1 MQKAIHVSSV
11 CSSILDVI
19 LFACVFSSTC
29 KLMLELR
36 KNKGNLGWKGL
47 LVVGLGNLGRRR
59 GSSGSGSSGG
69 GSFAIY
75 WGKGRDF
82 FLE

>member
-47 LVVGLGNLGRRR
+47 LVVGLVDVKCRLLEY
-59 GSSGSGSSGG
+59 
-69 GSFAIY
+69 F
-75 WGKGRDF
+75 WGK
-82 FLE
+82 